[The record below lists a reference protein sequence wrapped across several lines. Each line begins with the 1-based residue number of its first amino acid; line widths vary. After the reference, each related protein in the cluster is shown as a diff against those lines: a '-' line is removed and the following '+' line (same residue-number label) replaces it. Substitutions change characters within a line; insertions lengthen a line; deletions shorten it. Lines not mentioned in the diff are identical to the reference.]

1 MTVGAILQI
10 ASYSVAQMITG
21 RIIAGIGN
29 GINTAVSYFFAQ
41 SVLWG
46 SNHDLTTEE
55 IHELHSTA
63 ESVLIICNR
72 LHQFGKQKH
81 RH

>member
-46 SNHDLTTEE
+46 SNYDLTTEE
-55 IHELHSTA
+55 IH
-63 ESVLIICNR
+63 
-72 LHQFGKQKH
+72 
-81 RH
+81 